1 MKNDK
6 VSLSGMDD
14 TEAIPVSIS
23 TDVIAMMTI
32 NDTLSKTEE
41 LKKQTEVRSKKLDKE
56 VLCDIWN

>member
-14 TEAIPVSIS
+14 TEAVPVSIS

-56 VLCDIWN
+56 VLCDI

>member
-14 TEAIPVSIS
+14 TEAVPVSIS

-56 VLCDIWN
+56 V

>member
-56 VLCDIWN
+56 VLCDI